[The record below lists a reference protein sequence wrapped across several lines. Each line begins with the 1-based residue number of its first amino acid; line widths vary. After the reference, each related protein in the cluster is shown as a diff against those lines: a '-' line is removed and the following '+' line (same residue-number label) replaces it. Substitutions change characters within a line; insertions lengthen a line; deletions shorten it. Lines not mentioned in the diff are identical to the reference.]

1 MLKAHP
7 LRPASSVAALFTCL
21 IAAQTAFAGVD
32 DGSSNTAHD
41 EPIAADLSRQS
52 ARESAD
58 TGASP
63 RVLMC
68 FGGLND
74 RKFVIPDEDLRNPDK
89 QTTMRSCQLDGGL
102 PSRGPQS
109 PTRRPQRFLMG

>member
-1 MLKAHP
+1 MLETP
-7 LRPASSVAALFTCL
+7 LIRCVRSRAVFLTLA
-21 IAAQTAFAGVD
+21 IAAQTTFAG
-32 DGSSNTAHD
+32 DGSTVTAHD
-41 EPIAADLSRQS
+41 EAIARQS
-52 ARESAD
+52 AGESAD

-74 RKFVIPDEDLRNPDK
+74 RKFVIPDEDVRNPDK

-109 PTRRPQRFLMG
+109 PTRRPHRFLMG